1 MWRCKKW
8 SIQSWNVE
16 SRLMEVI
23 NQLFIYAYLHNIN
36 LPGTKIGQ
44 TFYVDQ
50 STQFLIEYL
59 KLIYYWAALS
69 DWLLCWTRCPTSSN
83 IGPSKFMYPE
93 KNAAWHW
100 WIHQFD
106 FNHVARSKYLFESIW
121 LFDKTQRDN
130 CVRRNLWKKHVRNPS
145 NWNDEITKCSTTAN
159 SWPWLLKNMLLDC
172 KSFVTM

>member
-1 MWRCKKW
+1 METLNASKDLWEHRRLQGKMWRCKKW

-16 SRLMEVI
+16 SELMEDI
-23 NQLFIYAYLHNIN
+23 DQLFTYAYLHNIN

-93 KNAAWHW
+93 KTRHGIDGFINL
-100 WIHQFD
+100 ISIMLQD
-106 FNHVARSKYLFESIW
+106 LNIYLN
-121 LFDKTQRDN
+121 LFDCLTKR
-130 CVRRNLWKKHVRNPS
+130 K
-145 NWNDEITKCSTTAN
+145 EIIVFVVIYG
-159 SWPWLLKNMLLDC
+159 KNM
-172 KSFVTM
+172 